1 MEHSHYQ
8 LSETWQFL
16 NLVELGLFSIWW
28 SMIISWFGGTWSTEI
43 IFVEFS
49 LSSIEWNN
57 VNSQFSTNQRN
68 KTLPQPINRGI
79 FSWPCGF
86 CIVLVT
92 LRVLNT
98 VSCLFNNLDIELYN
112 NSLHGLSPLGGLV
125 SPSGGF
131 ASLLFDQVEYFA
143 SIKLCQALS
152 RQGAIIKIP
161 VVRCHYLLW
170 SSAQCFWTS
179 DAHVCLNFWLILTL
193 WMIDISNFAIHTIF
207 VGCITSGKIRES

>member
-1 MEHSHYQ
+1 MWNTVISKFGGTQSFLNFSEFGETHSSLNLVEHSHYQ

-28 SMIISWFGGTWSTEI
+28 SMAISWFGGTWSTEI

-86 CIVLVT
+86 GIVLVT
-92 LRVLNT
+92 LWVLNT

-131 ASLLFDQVEYFA
+131 ASLLCDQG
-143 SIKLCQALS
+143 LHL
-152 RQGAIIKIP
+152 
-161 VVRCHYLLW
+161 HW
-170 SSAQCFWTS
+170 
-179 DAHVCLNFWLILTL
+179 
-193 WMIDISNFAIHTIF
+193 
-207 VGCITSGKIRES
+207 